1 MSLTAIHMYRAD
13 LAYIQHAGFSSFARA
28 AASGLLRLLR
38 SAGVADGHVIDL
50 GCGDGTW
57 LRALI
62 DHGYTVTGVDQSR
75 DLLRYARV
83 AAPGATL
90 KKRSVHRVALPHCDA
105 ITALGEVF
113 SYQPVSLA
121 ALGRLFRRAHN
132 ALRPGGVL
140 VFDALVTGRPMS
152 YFTWRAGPSWAV
164 LVRVEERR
172 NRLIRQII
180 TFRLARGRYRR
191 REEQHVLLVT
201 SRASIVSA
209 LRRAGFSVQTTRGY
223 GRSALGERRLAFI
236 ARKRK
241 RPR

>member
-1 MSLTAIHMYRAD
+1 MYQSD
-13 LAYIQHAGFSSFARA
+13 LASIQHLGFSGFAKA
-28 AASGLLRLLR
+28 ATPGLLQLLR
-38 SAGVADGHVIDL
+38 SAGITAGHVVDL

-62 DHGYTVTGVDQSR
+62 DRGYTVTGVDQSR
-75 DLLRYARV
+75 DLLRYARA

-113 SYQPVSLA
+113 SYHPVSLA
-121 ALGRLFRRAHN
+121 ALDRLFRRAHA

-140 VFDALVTGRPMS
+140 VFDALVTGRPVS
-152 YFTWRAGPSWAV
+152 YVTWRTGPSWAV
-164 LVRVEERR
+164 LVRVDERK

-180 TFRLARGRYRR
+180 TFRGARGRYRR
-191 REEQHVLLVT
+191 REETHELLVT
-201 SRASIVSA
+201 SRASLISA
-209 LRRAGFSVQTTRGY
+209 LRGAGFTVHTMRRY
-223 GRSALGERRLAFI
+223 GRSALGERRLAFV

-241 RPR
+241 RQR